1 LPEHPVNGFYP
12 LLNILS
18 LFFSLGNPV
27 ELSKPVLVS
36 NTQQFKVYAIKSDSV
51 IEPTFHPCL
60 QARVQSANASSMYQY
75 TKCSDSFA
83 KAFVNTLVCQYFID
97 N

>member
-1 LPEHPVNGFYP
+1 VFEIK
-12 LLNILS
+12 LLALENKLKIFFLRYRVPAVKS
-18 LFFSLGNPV
+18 NVKYIISIFVKSESYVAFSLGNPV

-60 QARVQSANASSMYQY
+60 QARVQYR
-75 TKCSDSFA
+75 
-83 KAFVNTLVCQYFID
+83 
-97 N
+97 

>member
-1 LPEHPVNGFYP
+1 MRIRNPDFIQSI
-12 LLNILS
+12 LLTDFIHFFQIFLYIKSENYVV
-18 LFFSLGNPV
+18 FSLGNPV

-60 QARVQSANASSMYQY
+60 QARV
-75 TKCSDSFA
+75 
-83 KAFVNTLVCQYFID
+83 
-97 N
+97 

>member
-1 LPEHPVNGFYP
+1 
-12 LLNILS
+12 
-18 LFFSLGNPV
+18 V

-60 QARVQSANASSMYQY
+60 QARVLQSVNAYSVDKKKS
-75 TKCSDSFA
+75 
-83 KAFVNTLVCQYFID
+83 
-97 N
+97 

>member
-1 LPEHPVNGFYP
+1 MKFESCVA
-12 LLNILS
+12 
-18 LFFSLGNPV
+18 FSLGNPV

-60 QARVQSANASSMYQY
+60 QARVHSVNASSVY
-75 TKCSDSFA
+75 KWIKIFLR
-83 KAFVNTLVCQYFID
+83 NHL
-97 N
+97 

>member
-1 LPEHPVNGFYP
+1 
-12 LLNILS
+12 
-18 LFFSLGNPV
+18 V

-60 QARVQSANASSMYQY
+60 QARVQSVNASSVKKFRYFWESIGKLPY
-75 TKCSDSFA
+75 FA
-83 KAFVNTLVCQYFID
+83 SVFLISGYF
-97 N
+97 